1 MSNYNRLLERIK
13 SFHHKTLYKFKGTQ
27 DVFEKKAYTLISKDL
42 SHYKLNF
49 YACLKDSWCPITGNL
64 QYIGSHAFHFYFGT
78 CTNIN
83 NILIQP
89 YR

>member
-27 DVFEKKAYTLISKDL
+27 DVFEKKAYTLISRDL

-49 YACLKDSWCPITGNL
+49 YVCLKDS
-64 QYIGSHAFHFYFGT
+64 
-78 CTNIN
+78 
-83 NILIQP
+83 
-89 YR
+89 